1 MASDELAKKL
11 QSRMAA
17 TQEVEPRPEPVPSPV
32 RPKPQQEAEGACG
45 GEPSSSSELSA
56 VLTRRQDINDGTA
69 APCRN
74 RVFNP
79 YTEFKEFTRKQIKD
93 MEAMFK
99 RYDTGRD
106 GFIDLMEL
114 KLMMEKLGAPQTHLG
129 LKNMIKEVDEDLD
142 NKLSYREFLLIFRR
156 AAAGELQEESGLMAL
171 ARLSEINVSAEGVM
185 GAKDFFEA
193 KMQALSLGS
202 KFEAEIQEEKDERKR
217 QEVDKK
223 QRQAAFKQLQ
233 SAFCS

>member
-99 RYDTGRD
+99 R
-106 GFIDLMEL
+106 
-114 KLMMEKLGAPQTHLG
+114 
-129 LKNMIKEVDEDLD
+129 
-142 NKLSYREFLLIFRR
+142 
-156 AAAGELQEESGLMAL
+156 
-171 ARLSEINVSAEGVM
+171 
-185 GAKDFFEA
+185 
-193 KMQALSLGS
+193 
-202 KFEAEIQEEKDERKR
+202 
-217 QEVDKK
+217 
-223 QRQAAFKQLQ
+223 
-233 SAFCS
+233 